1 MKKEKIM
8 GFTLLFLVVLI
19 IGFIISLSVT
29 INKYDNIAKNI
40 DGQINKKEH
49 TIEIKEKNLKKL
61 KEDNKSKEKQLENMN
76 SYIDTLN
83 EKVKEYEK

>member
-1 MKKEKIM
+1 MKKEKII
-8 GFTLLFLVVLI
+8 GFTLLTLIILI

-29 INKYDNIAKNI
+29 INKYDNISKKI

-49 TIEIKEKNLKKL
+49 TIDIKEKEYKKL
-61 KEDNKSKEKQLENMN
+61 KEKNKSKEKQVKNMN